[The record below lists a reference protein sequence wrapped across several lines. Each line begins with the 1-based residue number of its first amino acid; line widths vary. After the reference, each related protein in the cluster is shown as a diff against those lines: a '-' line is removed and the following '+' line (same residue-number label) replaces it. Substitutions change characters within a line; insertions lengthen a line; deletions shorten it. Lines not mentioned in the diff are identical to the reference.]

1 MRDRKGKRSSNVFLM
16 AEIAQEIL
24 LLYNLCFNRKKWLKL
39 FRIKIMSVLCEDTT
53 FTS

>member
-1 MRDRKGKRSSNVFLM
+1 MRDRKGKRSPNLFLM

-24 LLYNLCFNRKKWLKL
+24 LLYNLCLKRKKLLEL
-39 FRIKIMSVLCEDTT
+39 FRMKIMSVLCKDTT